1 MARMCLFARH
11 RLDAFVFPTTPIVAP
26 LARPDVSEPE
36 HFSLLIQNTEPSA
49 SAGLPGIQ
57 LPVGIG
63 ATTGLPVGLE
73 LDGHA
78 GDDRRLLA
86 IGIAL
91 ENLLGRIAPARL

>member
-1 MARMCLFARH
+1 
-11 RLDAFVFPTTPIVAP
+11 VVAP
-26 LARPDVSEPE
+26 LAKPDVSEPQN
-36 HFSLLIQNTEPSA
+36 FALLIQNTEPSA

-57 LPVGIG
+57 LPVGLG
-63 ATTGLPVGLE
+63 AKTGLPVGFE

-91 ENLLGRIAPARL
+91 ETVLGRIPPAPH